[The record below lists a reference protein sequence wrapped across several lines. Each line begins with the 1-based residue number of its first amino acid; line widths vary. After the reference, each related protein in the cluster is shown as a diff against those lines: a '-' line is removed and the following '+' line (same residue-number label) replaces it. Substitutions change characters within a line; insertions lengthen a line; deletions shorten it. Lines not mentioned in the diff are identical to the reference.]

1 MVGFSKAT
9 YMYWQKR
16 FDRENPNK
24 ELEDKILEIH
34 SDNKDFGYRRI
45 HAMLRKQG
53 YVVNKK
59 RVQRIMQKLL
69 TEIPKHMDEHSFD
82 FCEDLLPWSDKLP
95 AKCRK

>member
-1 MVGFSKAT
+1 
-9 YMYWQKR
+9 MYWQKR

-34 SDNKDFGYRRI
+34 SDNKDFGYRRM

-59 RVQRIMQKLL
+59 TR
-69 TEIPKHMDEHSFD
+69 TTYY
-82 FCEDLLPWSDKLP
+82 
-95 AKCRK
+95 AKAWTSSYFIYTKKP

>member
-59 RVQRIMQKLL
+59 RVQRIMQKLFL
-69 TEIPKHMDEHSFD
+69 QVYHEKYEINRRGTCIHEGYEHAIV
-82 FCEDLLPWSDKLP
+82 P
-95 AKCRK
+95 